1 MKKLFFWPAFFCGIL
16 AVLALSTEKAQAEL
30 GVISGI
36 GGNFTLTGAEGKQ
49 VSLSDFNDQVVL
61 IFFGYTHCP
70 DVCPTALST
79 MEAARSQLGSKA
91 SRVKNIFITVDPERD
106 TPEKV
111 QAYVGYFGDDNVGLT
126 GTPQE
131 IAKVAAQFR
140 MSYRKIVTD
149 GSADYAVDHM
159 DFIYLID
166 TQGRTR
172 ALYRSTTPAKKI
184 ASGVLSLLN

>member
-1 MKKLFFWPAFFCGIL
+1 MKKLFFWPAIFCGIL

-30 GVISGI
+30 GVMSGI

-70 DVCPTALST
+70 DVCPTALTT
-79 MEAARSQLGSKA
+79 MEAVRSQLGSKA
-91 SRVKNIFITVDPERD
+91 SRVQNIFISVDPERD
-106 TPEKV
+106 TPEIV

-131 IAKVAAQFR
+131 IAKVAAQYR

-166 TQGRTR
+166 TQGRIR
-172 ALYRSTTPAKKI
+172 ALHRSTSSVEKMV
-184 ASGVLSLLN
+184 SDVLSLLN

>member
-1 MKKLFFWPAFFCGIL
+1 MKKLFFWPAIFCGIL

-30 GVISGI
+30 GVMSGI
-36 GGNFTLTGAEGKQ
+36 GGNFTLTGTDGKP
-49 VSLSDFNDQVVL
+49 VSLSDFNDKVVM

-79 MEAARSQLGSKA
+79 MEAVRSELGSKA
-91 SRVKNIFITVDPERD
+91 SRVQNIFITVDPERD
-106 TPEKV
+106 TLEKIK
-111 QAYVGYFGDDNVGLT
+111 AYVGYFGDGNVGLA

-131 IAKVAAQFR
+131 IAKVAAQYR

-166 TQGRTR
+166 TQGRIR
-172 ALYRSTTPAKKI
+172 ALHRSTSSVEKMV
-184 ASGVLSLLN
+184 SDVQSLLN